1 MSPSNKR
8 TQSAAR
14 KAPAGRRPQGKPQ
27 ANARP
32 AQPPAR
38 PAQGGGSKR
47 VWWIAGAV
55 AIVVVVAI
63 VIALVG
69 SGSSS
74 KSSSTT
80 DALVPKYG
88 RAPAPAS
95 LVASVTSVPTSV
107 IDKVGLGSGKL
118 PQKIS
123 DVSLGT
129 ADKPDVLFVGAEF
142 CPFCAA
148 ERWAL
153 VNALSRFGTFSNLQ
167 VTHSS
172 ATDSFANTETFS
184 FHGSTYTSP
193 YLTFSPVETT
203 TNQPANGSYQLLD
216 TPTNQQGQLWQKYTG
231 GGVPFIYYD
240 GKFVTSAT
248 YDPGV
253 LANKTHA
260 EIAAALHDP
269 NSAIAKGVI
278 GTANAMTAAI
288 CTLTNNKPASAC
300 NVPAI
305 AALQSQLRG

>member
-14 KAPAGRRPQGKPQ
+14 KAPAARRQQGKPQ
-27 ANARP
+27 ASARQ
-32 AQPPAR
+32 AQTAPAR
-38 PAQGGGSKR
+38 AGASNR
-47 VWWIAGAV
+47 VWWIGGAV
-55 AIVVVVAI
+55 AVVIAVAI
-63 VIALVG
+63 IIAVVG

-74 KSSSTT
+74 KKSSNTT
-80 DALVPKYG
+80 DTLVPKYG
-88 RAPAPAS
+88 RSPAPVS
-95 LVASVTSVPTSV
+95 LVNSVTSVPTSV
-107 IDKVGLGSGKL
+107 INKVGLGSGKL

-129 ADKPDVLFVGAEF
+129 ATKPDVLFVGAEF

-153 VNALSRFGTFSNLQ
+153 VNSLSRFGTFSGLQ

-172 ATDSFANTETFS
+172 ATDSYANTETFS
-184 FHGSTYTSP
+184 FHGSTFASP

-203 TNQPANGSYQLLD
+203 TNQPSNGSYEPLD
-216 TPTNQQGQLWQKYTG
+216 TPSNQQGQLWQKYTG
-231 GGVPFIYYD
+231 GGVPFIYFN
-240 GKFVTSAT
+240 GKFVATAT

-269 NSAIAKGVI
+269 SSAVAKGAV

-288 CTLTNNKPASAC
+288 CTLTNNKPATAC

-305 AALQSQLRG
+305 TALQAQLRG